1 MVVVGEVRLHPLPTS
16 VVGLVWFAI
25 FTFYLVV
32 VEFGSG
38 GHCGVGF
45 EYDGSGG
52 GGTGMERRWAPF
64 APITFPSISIFAAA
78 VSRPE
83 KSGKLN
89 SKPDVPG

>member
-45 EYDGSGG
+45 EYDGRGGG
-52 GGTGMERRWAPF
+52 GGTGMARRWTPF
-64 APITFPSISIFAAA
+64 ATIAYQLVFVWFDLQSLPC
-78 VSRPE
+78 
-83 KSGKLN
+83 N
-89 SKPDVPG
+89 

>member
-1 MVVVGEVRLHPLPTS
+1 MICNL
-16 VVGLVWFAI
+16 
-25 FTFYLVV
+25 YLVISGDRICGG
-32 VEFGSG
+32 FGFG

-45 EYDGSGG
+45 EYDGSGS